1 MSIARPPP
9 EALALTTPTSRDSA
23 ITDFHYEPLSYLDS
37 SFLAL
42 ETRTSHMHV
51 TGVALFD
58 AAPLKSD
65 DGGID
70 FDRIKSHILSKLQYI
85 PRYRQRL
92 EWVPF
97 DRRPVWVDDDQF
109 NFDYHV
115 RHTSLPRP
123 GSDDQLKNLAGRI
136 VSTKLDR
143 NKPLWELWVAEGLA
157 GDRFA
162 IIAKIHHCMID
173 GLSGVDLT
181 TILLNVVPDSTIE
194 EIPEWTPRPAPTPS
208 QLAVAEAARF
218 TRRLVDGLT
227 NVGEMVREGK
237 DVTDRAMGK
246 SAAAISSLRSGWLTA
261 SAKTPLNPDIGPNR
275 RFNWT
280 EMDLDDVKAIKNAFG
295 GSVND
300 VVLATTAGAV
310 RRFLIENRDYDPSL
324 AEFRAMNPVST
335 RSASAQGQ
343 MGNQVAMWLVDLPIS
358 EPDPRARYE
367 AIKKTTA
374 NLKRTKQAL
383 GAATIV
389 ELSSGTPITLLSLA
403 SRVVGPRIRPFNMTV
418 TNIPGPQFPMY
429 LLDSQMIA
437 NYPMVPLWQQHGLG
451 VALFS
456 YNGRLLWGVQADYD
470 TLPDSD
476 EFVAA
481 LHATL
486 QELQELA
493 GTS

>member
-1 MSIARPPP
+1 M
-9 EALALTTPTSRDSA
+9 
-23 ITDFHYEPLSYLDS
+23 TDFHYEPLNYLDA

-58 AAPLKSD
+58 AGPLKND
-65 DGGID
+65 EGGID
-70 FDRIKSHILSKLQYI
+70 IGRIKAHVHSKLQYI

-92 EWVPF
+92 EWVPY
-97 DRRPVWVDDDQF
+97 DRRPVWVDDQHF

-123 GSDDQLKNLAGRI
+123 GEDEQLRNLAGRI

-143 NKPLWELWVAEGLA
+143 NKPLWELWVVEGLSN
-157 GDRFA
+157 DRFA

-181 TILLNVVPDSTIE
+181 TILLNVAPDSAIE
-194 EIPEWTPRPAPTPS
+194 DAPEWTPRPAPTPT
-208 QLAVAEAARF
+208 QLAVAETARL

-227 NVGEMVREGK
+227 NVGETVKESK
-237 DVTDRAMGK
+237 AIADRALDK
-246 SAAAISSLRSGWLTA
+246 SSAALSSLRSGWLTA
-261 SAKTPLNPDIGPNR
+261 SANTPLNPDIGSSR
-275 RFNWT
+275 RFTWT
-280 EMDLDDVKAIKNAFG
+280 EMELDDVKTVKNALG

-310 RRFLIENRDYDPSL
+310 RRFLIENRDYDPAH

-335 RSASAQGQ
+335 RSPGQQGP
-343 MGNQVAMWLVDLPIS
+343 MGNQVSMWLVDLHIS
-358 EPDPRARYE
+358 EADPYDRYQ
-367 AIKKTTA
+367 AIRETTSH
-374 NLKRTKQAL
+374 LKESNQAM
-383 GAATIV
+383 GATTLV
-389 ELSSGTPITLLSLA
+389 ELSSGTPMTLLSLA
-403 SRVVGPRIRPFNMTV
+403 SRFVGPRIRPFNMTV

-429 LLDSQMIA
+429 LLESQMIA
-437 NYPMVPLWQQHGLG
+437 NYPMVPLWNQHGIG

-456 YNGRLLWGVQADYD
+456 YNGKLLWGIQADYD

-476 EFVAA
+476 DFVAA
-481 LHATL
+481 LHTSF
-486 QELQELA
+486 QELRALTPA
-493 GTS
+493 